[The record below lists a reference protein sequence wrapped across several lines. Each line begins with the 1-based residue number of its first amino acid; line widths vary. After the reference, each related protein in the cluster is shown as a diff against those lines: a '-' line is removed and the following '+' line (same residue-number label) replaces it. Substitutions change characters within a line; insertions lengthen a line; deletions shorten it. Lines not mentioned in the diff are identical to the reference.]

1 MKLFKHLTLALTLA
15 LLSSELLLAH
25 GGRRLDVVVID
36 GKLHAQGYNSG
47 SFDRADYLRPYT
59 NAIHNHWAP
68 GSDVTSL
75 PGFDVT
81 FANSFVDETGTTQA
95 YGYQNDARELEGF
108 DLSIELTGAGKWT
121 SPTTTAYVES
131 PFAVDES
138 INIGYRSTLLS
149 TDNLATSTTLGFDLV
164 TDWSNP
170 RNRLDLD
177 PSYLL
182 DLEPEPTGSIYF
194 LQWQLS
200 SDNPEIESSD
210 AVYTIFSPPG
220 QVHPQSLALEQTL
233 GTSLSAVPEPSAVA
247 LIGLG
252 LSILAVRRRRS

>member
-108 DLSIELTGAGKWT
+108 DLSIELT
-121 SPTTTAYVES
+121 
-131 PFAVDES
+131 
-138 INIGYRSTLLS
+138 
-149 TDNLATSTTLGFDLV
+149 LGFDLV